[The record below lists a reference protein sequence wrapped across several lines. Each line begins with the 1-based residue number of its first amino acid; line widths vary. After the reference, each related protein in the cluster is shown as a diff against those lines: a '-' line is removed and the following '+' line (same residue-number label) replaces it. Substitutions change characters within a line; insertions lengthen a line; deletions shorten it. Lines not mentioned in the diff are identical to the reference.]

1 MYALSRIAR
10 MVAAYLAASFAAGC
24 ILAAAIGISTQG
36 VEPLELATLPYRGV
50 MAGTIVAVF
59 AALPAAVAIIYG
71 ESHGYRSL
79 RFYAGAGAATGAISA
94 LGWPLLLSGASPR
107 GLQWP
112 SAEGAAALGI
122 WIVTLAVAGL
132 VGGLAYW
139 ALAGR
144 SAGTRSGP
152 AAASGVGSL
161 PQR

>member
-1 MYALSRIAR
+1 MHALSRIAI

-24 ILAAAIGISTQG
+24 ILAAAIGISTLG
-36 VEPLELATLPYRGV
+36 VQPLELATLPYRGV
-50 MAGTIVAVF
+50 MAGMIVAVF
-59 AALPAAVAIIYG
+59 ASVPAAVAISYG
-71 ESHGYRSL
+71 ESHGDRSL

-112 SAEGAAALGI
+112 TAEGAAPLGV
-122 WIVTLAVAGL
+122 WFAVLAIAGL
-132 VGGLAYW
+132 VGGLTYW

-144 SAGTRSGP
+144 SAGTWSGP
-152 AAASGVGSL
+152 AAASGVSSL